1 MACLVVVCAAGF
13 CLFIARANYLAYLL
27 VLAAMALAPS
37 IAELTGEGN
46 AWLSVQGWSV
56 VAVLMAGVLWATAP
70 GWKRTAAAKRAA
82 AQ

>member
-1 MACLVVVCAAGF
+1 
-13 CLFIARANYLAYLL
+13 
-27 VLAAMALAPS
+27 MALAPS
-37 IAELTGEGN
+37 IAELIGEGN